1 VPLLLKSSKTQEAE
15 AQNLEYLNLRISMDR
30 VNIKVVVILLA
41 IITFLLLLKVY
52 ISNKIYRVSREIQ
65 KTTIKINALKEEQN
79 ILKLKIEK
87 LKYKNTIA
95 DPLFNYK
102 LEKKD
107 EAGES
112 N

>member
-1 VPLLLKSSKTQEAE
+1 MFKNIDTKT
-15 AQNLEYLNLRISMDR
+15 
-30 VNIKVVVILLA
+30 VVLILA

-52 ISNKIYRVSREIQ
+52 ISNKIYILSRDIH
-65 KTTIKINALKEEQN
+65 KTAIKVDALKEEQN

-102 LEKKD
+102 VEKK
-107 EAGES
+107 EPLGED

>member
-1 VPLLLKSSKTQEAE
+1 M
-15 AQNLEYLNLRISMDR
+15 QNLESLNLRIKMFKNVDT
-30 VNIKVVVILLA
+30 KTVVLILA

-52 ISNKIYRVSREIQ
+52 ISNKIYILSREIH
-65 KTTIKINALKEEQN
+65 KTSIKVDALKEEQN

-95 DPLFNYK
+95 DPLFNYNI
-102 LEKKD
+102 EKKD
-107 EAGES
+107 KIGED